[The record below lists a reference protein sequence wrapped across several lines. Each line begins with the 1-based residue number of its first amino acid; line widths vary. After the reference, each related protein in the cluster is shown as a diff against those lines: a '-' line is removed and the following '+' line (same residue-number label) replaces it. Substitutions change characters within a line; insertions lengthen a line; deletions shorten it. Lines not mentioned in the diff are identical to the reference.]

1 MGEIIEV
8 QSISKYFKS
17 SDSPA
22 IKNVSFTINKNE
34 IFGLIG
40 PNGAGKTTTIS
51 ILCGL
56 YNPTKGTVK
65 INGFDLFSDLSK
77 VKHKIG
83 IVPQDVALYPTL
95 TGRENLEFYGAMYGI
110 PKLELKREI
119 DNWLNKFEMRLSADK
134 QVYKYSGGMKRR
146 INLIAG
152 ILHKPDILFLDE
164 PTVGIDVKSRA
175 SIMFHLNK
183 LNDTGMTIIYTSHHL
198 EEAEKFCSDLAII
211 NSGKVIARGS
221 PKDLIDS
228 YDSCEKL
235 EDVFFLLTK
244 K

>member
-77 VKHKIG
+77 VKHQIG

-119 DNWLNKFEMRLSADK
+119 DNWLNKFEMSLSADK
-134 QVYKYSGGMKRR
+134 PVYKYSGGMKRR

-183 LNDTGMTIIYTSHHL
+183 LSDIGMTIIYTSHHL

-211 NSGKVIARGS
+211 NSGQIIARGA
-221 PKDLIDS
+221 PKYLIDS
-228 YDSCEKL
+228 YDSCKNL

>member
-1 MGEIIEV
+1 MSEIIEV
-8 QSISKYFKS
+8 KSISKYFKS

-22 IKNVSFTINKNE
+22 VKNISFTIKKNE

-65 INGFDLFSDLSK
+65 INGFDLLSDLSK
-77 VKHKIG
+77 VKHQIG
-83 IVPQDVALYPTL
+83 IVPQDIALYPTL

-119 DNWLNKFEMRLSADK
+119 DNWLNKFEMGLSADK

-183 LNDTGMTIIYTSHHL
+183 LSDIGMTIIYTSHHL

-211 NSGKVIARGS
+211 NSGQIIARGA
-221 PKDLIDS
+221 PKYLIDS
-228 YDSCEKL
+228 YDSCKNL